1 MASVRTVKAGRHVS
15 KTREMQSIIVGLH
28 AELQTW
34 ASKEVPDPIKNATEG
49 QLCVEKFI
57 ALSGHFCALLL
68 LYRFFMGNPH
78 RPSPLRDNEALFQCA
93 RAATNCIRITDK
105 IVALMPICAD
115 LVFHTQHVF
124 TSSVILLQCI
134 RRSDDANFIQ
144 EALTDVEQAL
154 RSLRQLQ
161 QQWPG
166 ATRLT
171 ATVEEY
177 VEFTLRFIENGM
189 AGRCVFHPDM
199 SEFTGLEIRDS
210 SGRFPSDWAQL
221 AFKRLP
227 IASGRKARRNP
238 LSRDEGVEV
247 PLLSDPNF
255 RLRSR
260 QTSVDADVN
269 ISANPAPL
277 SSREDP
283 PIIAN
288 GSDST
293 LFRFALPQ
301 NPSAHSMASTSM
313 TNTPVPGSKSRS
325 RTSRLPPA
333 YTPASAGEQ
342 LRYQTCRG
350 DDPTRGWSIGVPDS
364 SFENLLATG
373 MDTSGDFLL
382 DNAAY
387 FASDAFWS
395 FQ

>member
-1 MASVRTVKAGRHVS
+1 M
-15 KTREMQSIIVGLH
+15 ESIVVGLH
-28 AELQTW
+28 TELQTW
-34 ASKEVPDPIKNATEG
+34 ASKEVPDPIKTATEG

-105 IVALMPICAD
+105 MINLMPICAD

-177 VEFTLRFIENGM
+177 VEFTLKFIENGM

-199 SEFTGLEIRDS
+199 SEFTGLEIRDG

-227 IASGRKARRNP
+227 IASGRRSQRHPVSHDQDKASTP
-238 LSRDEGVEV
+238 FRDQS
-247 PLLSDPNF
+247 LH
-255 RLRSR
+255 LRSR
-260 QTSVDADVN
+260 QASTEADNN
-269 ISANPAPL
+269 ISLNHTSLPSLRNAP
-277 SSREDP
+277 SAIVNGADP
-283 PIIAN
+283 
-288 GSDST
+288 G
-293 LFRFALPQ
+293 LFRFALPP
-301 NPSAHSMASTSM
+301 NPSSASMSSTS
-313 TNTPVPGSKSRS
+313 TANTPALNDKPRS
-325 RTSRLPPA
+325 RTSRPAPTCPP
-333 YTPASAGEQ
+333 PSASHQ
-342 LRYQTCRG
+342 LRYQAPRD
-350 DDPTRGWSIGVPDS
+350 DDPTRSWSIGVADS

-373 MDTSGDFLL
+373 MDTSGDMLL